1 MTKAVVPA
9 RPLVGTVSL
18 SYERRMSKAKKDE
31 GRRGAARSVGRVRP
45 DEPAAPPAGLGTSPG
60 AADGR
65 EAAAALRPAASA
77 NTLQI
82 TPFMHVRELAPAV
95 AFLEDV
101 LGFETIVRMGE
112 EYAYLEREG
121 AGMRVLARGDAM
133 LFPGDCGRFAYYID
147 VRDVDLVHSALKA
160 KLEALPKGDVHGPAD
175 KPYGQRELIVR
186 APDGQLLVFG
196 AAIGK

>member
-1 MTKAVVPA
+1 
-9 RPLVGTVSL
+9 
-18 SYERRMSKAKKDE
+18 MSAGEKSQKK
-31 GRRGAARSVGRVRP
+31 RGAARGVGRDRS
-45 DEPAAPPAGLGTSPG
+45 EEAAGLGTSPD

-65 EAAAALRPAASA
+65 EAAAAPRPSGSG

-101 LGFETIVRMGE
+101 LGFETIVRMGD

-121 AGMRVLARGDAM
+121 AGLRVLARGDAI
-133 LFPGDCGRFAYYID
+133 LFQERSGRFAYYID
-147 VRDVDLVHSALKA
+147 VRDVDAVHAELKER
-160 KLEALPKGDVHGPAD
+160 LEALPAGHVHGPAD

-186 APDGQLLVFG
+186 APDNQLLVFG
-196 AAIGK
+196 AEIGEPKK